1 MKFPSSDQR
10 GLPAQPSSPVRD
22 PFIFGSRLCLILGAV
37 TKSRERSPL
46 RGLKCHPSA
55 IRREFVLIDAA
66 FGALPP
72 TLREILKPPCSDQRL
87 HK

>member
-1 MKFPSSDQR
+1 
-10 GLPAQPSSPVRD
+10 
-22 PFIFGSRLCLILGAV
+22 
-37 TKSRERSPL
+37 
-46 RGLKCHPSA
+46 
-55 IRREFVLIDAA
+55 VLIDAA